1 MGRRLEEEHLDVLK
15 TWGAGL
21 SAGARE
27 ELRAAGKAIMI
38 LIDEIEL
45 LQVDVWNARGLQ
57 QESVQEVS
65 TTESLTA
72 TLHDRLTMSQA
83 ASTER

>member
-1 MGRRLEEEHLDVLK
+1 MVRRLEEEHLDALK
-15 TWGAGL
+15 AWGAGL
-21 SAGARE
+21 SADARE

-65 TTESLTA
+65 GSQ
-72 TLHDRLTMSQA
+72 TLAAALQDRLAMTQR
-83 ASTER
+83 ASTEH

>member
-65 TTESLTA
+65 GSQ
-72 TLHDRLTMSQA
+72 TLAAALQDRLAMTQR
-83 ASTER
+83 ASTEH